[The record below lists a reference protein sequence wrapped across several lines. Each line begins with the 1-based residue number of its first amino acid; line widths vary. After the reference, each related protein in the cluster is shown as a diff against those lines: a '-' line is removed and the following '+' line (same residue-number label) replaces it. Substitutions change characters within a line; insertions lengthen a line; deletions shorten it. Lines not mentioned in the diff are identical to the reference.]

1 MNRSARLKI
10 ESRSDHWMSMV
21 SDCLYGQ
28 VEEVWH
34 IIREK
39 TSEQV
44 HEAVEEEFYH
54 QIRQNLKP

>member
-1 MNRSARLKI
+1 
-10 ESRSDHWMSMV
+10 MSMV